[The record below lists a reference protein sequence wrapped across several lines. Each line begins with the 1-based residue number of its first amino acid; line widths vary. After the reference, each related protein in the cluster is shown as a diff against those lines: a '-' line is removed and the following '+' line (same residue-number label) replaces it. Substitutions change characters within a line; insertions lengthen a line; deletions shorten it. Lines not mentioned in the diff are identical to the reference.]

1 MKKEYIKPTMT
12 VTKLQ
17 SRSQL
22 LFSSLQAIIF
32 LGLTD
37 DDDIKIE
44 YDKYGDDP
52 VNAW

>member
-32 LGLTD
+32 LGLA
-37 DDDIKIE
+37 DDIEIE
-44 YDKYGDDP
+44 YDKNGADP

>member
-32 LGLTD
+32 LSLA
-37 DDDIKIE
+37 DDIEIE
-44 YDKYGDDP
+44 YDKNGDDP